1 MNKSAFIT
9 ALAGATGL
17 TKTDATKFYD
27 AQIVVITD
35 AIKNGEEVVLQDLC
49 TFKPSRRSARIGR
62 NPATG
67 AKINIPSSLSVKV
80 SVSAKIK
87 KALN

>member
-1 MNKSAFIT
+1 MNKSEFIA

-27 AQIVVITD
+27 AQSVIITE
-35 AIKNGEEVVLQDLC
+35 AIKSGDDVVLQDLC
-49 TFKPSRRSARIGR
+49 TFKPSRRSARVGR

-67 AKINIPSSLSVKV
+67 EKINIPSSLSVKV
-80 SVSAKIK
+80 SVSSKIK

>member
-1 MNKSAFIT
+1 MNKSEFIT

-27 AQIVVITD
+27 AQSVIITE
-35 AIKNGEEVVLQDLC
+35 AIKNGDEVILQDLC
-49 TFKPSRRSARIGR
+49 TFKPSRRSARVGR
-62 NPATG
+62 NPQTG
-67 AKINIPSSLSVKV
+67 ASVNIPAKLSISVKI
-80 SVSAKIK
+80 SSKIK